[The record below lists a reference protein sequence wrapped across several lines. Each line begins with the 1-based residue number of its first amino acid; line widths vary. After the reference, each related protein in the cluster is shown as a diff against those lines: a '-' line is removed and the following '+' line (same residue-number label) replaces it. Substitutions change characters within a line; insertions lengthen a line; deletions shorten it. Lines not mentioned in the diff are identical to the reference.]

1 MYNIY
6 IIYTTLIDKARK
18 FYHPHF
24 YLIMYKFNL
33 VFNDKFRACNF
44 ISLTEESI
52 LFQYFN

>member
-6 IIYTTLIDKARK
+6 IIYTTLIDKARQ

-44 ISLTEESI
+44 ISLTEESV